1 MIRKISC
8 SYVGGAVGALVD
20 SINVWVLSKL
30 GMLAL
35 LGVSMR
41 PDFTPEWLYPRL
53 VWGGLWGLLLVLP
66 FFKNRVLLRGM
77 LMSLAPTA
85 MVLLVMFPGMGKGML
100 GLGFG
105 LLTPLVVLL
114 LNLIWGMV
122 AALWYR
128 GGTR

>member
-1 MIRKISC
+1 MIRKIS
-8 SYVGGAVGALVD
+8 SGYVGGALGAMVD

-30 GMLAL
+30 GILAL

-41 PDFTPEWLYPRL
+41 PDFTTQWLYPRL

-66 FFKNRVLLRGM
+66 FLKNRVLLRGM

-85 MVLLVMFPGMGKGML
+85 LVLLVMFPGMGKGML

>member
-8 SYVGGAVGALVD
+8 GYVGGALGALVD
-20 SINVWVLSKL
+20 SIDVWVLGKL
-30 GMLAL
+30 GVLAL
-35 LGVSMR
+35 LGVGLK
-41 PDFTPEWLYPRL
+41 PEFTAGWLYPRL

-66 FFKNRVLLRGM
+66 FLKNRVLPRGM

-85 MVLLVMFPGMGKGML
+85 MVWFVMFPVMGKGML

-114 LNLIWGMV
+114 LNFIWGMV

-128 GGTR
+128 SGTR

>member
-8 SYVGGAVGALVD
+8 GYVGGALGALVD
-20 SINVWVLSKL
+20 SINVWVLSQL
-30 GMLAL
+30 GVLAL

-41 PDFTPEWLYPRL
+41 PDFTPQWLYPRL
-53 VWGGLWGLLLVLP
+53 VWGGLWGLLLLLP
-66 FFKNRVLLRGM
+66 FLKNRVLLRGM

-85 MVLLVMFPGMGKGML
+85 MVWFVMFPGMGKGML

-114 LNLIWGMV
+114 LNFIWGMV
-122 AALWYR
+122 AALWYQ
-128 GGTR
+128 GGNR